1 MGDNYPHTRHML
13 ITKIENLKKEIDMEQ
28 QRADKN
34 EDDYCKLGERLTKE
48 NGECIGRLKAK
59 HHILMGKKDMEIETL
74 KRKIDME
81 KQRAD
86 KNFDR
91 AWELGE
97 RLTKENDELK
107 KERHAN
113 FKEWMMMGL
122 KLKAENDELKKKL
135 NLTQD

>member
-1 MGDNYPHTRHML
+1 METPLVDEEAKAHYEIWQL
-13 ITKIENLKKEIDMEQ
+13 KTKIETLT
-28 QRADKN
+28 R
-34 EDDYCKLGERLTKE
+34 ER
-48 NGECIGRLKAK
+48 
-59 HHILMGKKDMEIETL
+59 
-74 KRKIDME
+74 DME

-107 KERHAN
+107 KESHAN
-113 FKEWMMMGL
+113 FKDWMMMGL

>member
-1 MGDNYPHTRHML
+1 MGDNYPHARHLL
-13 ITKIENLKKEIDMEQ
+13 IKVIENLKKEIDMEQ

-34 EDDYCKLGERLTKE
+34 EDDYCK
-48 NGECIGRLKAK
+48 
-59 HHILMGKKDMEIETL
+59 
-74 KRKIDME
+74 
-81 KQRAD
+81 
-86 KNFDR
+86 
-91 AWELGE
+91 LGE